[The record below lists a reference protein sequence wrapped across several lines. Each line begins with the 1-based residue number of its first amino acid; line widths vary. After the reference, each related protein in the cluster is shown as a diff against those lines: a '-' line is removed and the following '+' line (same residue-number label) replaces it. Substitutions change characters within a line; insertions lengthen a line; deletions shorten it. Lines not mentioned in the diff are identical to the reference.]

1 MNRST
6 VTQPSP
12 PEIRRYLERVLSSP
26 AFRSSKRSQEFLRFV
41 VERTLLGQ
49 GEEIRERSI
58 GVEVFGRPADYDTHE
73 DSIVRVKANEIRKR
87 LAQYY
92 QEEGSTDAIR
102 IILPAGSYSPEFQI
116 SAPASQPSVAA
127 DSPPPVARRSKRV
140 SQRALLFVGALACL
154 LAIALWVSRSASSLD
169 RFWAPMLSSND
180 TVLFH
185 MGQSVT
191 YQFSRRV
198 QDEYLRKNPRLLK
211 NLEVYSLPLDQELR
225 ILPGDIVALHDL
237 TVSTGDAT
245 AIANI
250 GSILRQRNRKFE
262 VKFGRVA
269 PGEGGASMAVLVG
282 AFNNPWTLAATRDL
296 RFYYSRE
303 LTEQGAA
310 WSINDRQTGKSWK
323 LWNVHPVQNNTL
335 DYALVTRLVDQK
347 NSSMTVAIGGI
358 TQFGTEAASQLITS
372 PHGMDQI
379 AALAPP
385 GWEKK
390 NMQIV
395 LQTSVVGRAAVSP
408 EVLMV
413 HAW

>member
-1 MNRST
+1 M
-6 VTQPSP
+6 
-12 PEIRRYLERVLSSP
+12 
-26 AFRSSKRSQEFLRFV
+26 
-41 VERTLLGQ
+41 VERTLFGQ

-116 SAPASQPSVAA
+116 SAPASQPAVAA
-127 DSPPPVARRSKRV
+127 DSPAVARRPKRV
-140 SQRALLFVGALACL
+140 NLRALLSGLGLTCL
-154 LAIALWVSRSASSLD
+154 LALAFWVSRSSSNLD

-211 NLEVYSLPLDQELR
+211 NLEVYSLPLDQELHF
-225 ILPGDIVALHDL
+225 LPGDIVALHDL

-262 VKFGRVA
+262 VKFGRVG

-296 RFYYSRE
+296 RFFYSRE
-303 LTEQGAA
+303 LTEQGAS
-310 WSINDRQTGKSWK
+310 WSINDRETGKSWK
-323 LWNVHPVQNNTL
+323 LWNVHPVQNNTM
-335 DYALVTRLVDQK
+335 DYALVTRLVDPK
-347 NSSMTVAIGGI
+347 NNSMTVAIGGI

-372 PHGMDQI
+372 PHGMDQV

-390 NMQIV
+390 NMQVV

-408 EVLMV
+408 EVLIV